1 MFLDTFILNKTMA
14 ENENVMNSSVFFLF
28 FCFCIQ
34 VWLLYV
40 VSEARGFTIWMM
52 LFWQRSNFLHT
63 MRYSRYQKY
72 ETVLTDNEL
81 FQ

>member
-14 ENENVMNSSVFFLF
+14 ENENVVNSSVFFLF

-40 VSEARGFTIWMM
+40 VSEAQGFTIWMM
-52 LFWQRSNFLHT
+52 LFWQRSNFLHA

>member
-14 ENENVMNSSVFFLF
+14 ENENVVNSSVFFLF

-40 VSEARGFTIWMM
+40 VSEAQGFTIWKM
-52 LFWQRSNFLHT
+52 LLHA

-72 ETVLTDNEL
+72 ETILTDNEL

>member
-14 ENENVMNSSVFFLF
+14 ENENVNSSVFFLF

-40 VSEARGFTIWMM
+40 VSEAQGM
-52 LFWQRSNFLHT
+52 LFWQRSNFLHA

-72 ETVLTDNEL
+72 ETVLTDNEF

>member
-14 ENENVMNSSVFFLF
+14 ENENVVNLSGFFLF

-34 VWLLYV
+34 VWLLYA
-40 VSEARGFTIWMM
+40 VSEAQGFTIWMM
-52 LFWQRSNFLHT
+52 LFWQRSNFLHA